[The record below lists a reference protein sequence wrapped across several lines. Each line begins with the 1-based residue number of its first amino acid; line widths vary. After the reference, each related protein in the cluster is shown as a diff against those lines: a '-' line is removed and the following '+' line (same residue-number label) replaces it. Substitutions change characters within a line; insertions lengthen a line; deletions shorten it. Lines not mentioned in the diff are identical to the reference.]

1 MPQNEKEDLQ
11 KELSYIKI
19 LIEFHN
25 KSRATIWK
33 DKEPELEKYI
43 DDILDRYN
51 EIQKQLDKLN
61 NDDKK

>member
-1 MPQNEKEDLQ
+1 MYL
-11 KELSYIKI
+11 KI

-25 KSRATIWK
+25 KSRSTVWK

-51 EIQKQLDKLN
+51 EIQKQLNKTN
-61 NDDKK
+61 NDDKR